1 MRFAPAVVAPKG
13 QRRAQWRMFAE
24 LSRRMGLPLFGSA
37 RRDTQLADV
46 VLDDEVIAAA
56 MTGHARHPWDEVRAQ
71 PYGIR
76 DESVAPGWMI
86 PGRLPHLLDLAPP
99 ELVAQFTGDHITTG
113 WLEQLPAAGQMVMIN
128 RRTAGQYN
136 SLAPRTPAGPTLLVH
151 PDDADRH
158 ALRNGDTTEISTAS
172 GSCRAVVEI
181 SDTML
186 PGVVS
191 LPHAYAA
198 ANVNHLTSTA
208 DIDPLNGMPILS
220 GFAVSISGPVALVT

>member
-1 MRFAPAVVAPKG
+1 M
-13 QRRAQWRMFAE
+13 
-24 LSRRMGLPLFGSA
+24 
-37 RRDTQLADV
+37 
-46 VLDDEVIAAA
+46 
-56 MTGHARHPWDEVRAQ
+56 RAQ

-86 PGRLPHLLDLAPP
+86 PGRLPHLLDLAPS
-99 ELVAQFTGDHITTG
+99 ELVAQFTGG
-113 WLEQLPAAGQMVMIN
+113 WFEQLPAAGQMVMIN

-136 SLAPRTPAGPTLLVH
+136 SLAPRPPAEPTLLVH

-158 ALRNGDTTEISTAS
+158 ALHNGDVTEISTRS
-172 GSCRAVVEI
+172 GACRARVEI
-181 SDTML
+181 SDTVL

-191 LPHAYAA
+191 MPHAYAA

-220 GFAVSISGPVALVT
+220 GFAVSISGPV